1 MKYGRNFLII
11 FIVILFVLILIPFG
25 LDQFNQNLGL
35 TYQYDWLSFYGNILG
50 SIVTIWGIR
59 LTLEYDEKQSL
70 IDKKLEYR
78 PILRFSSKCFSDEE
92 SGEYRTIL
100 NDNSMSDLC
109 KEPSI
114 RQIEKYRE
122 LGQNKDGGN
131 DEKLRREFDELSK
144 KLMNI
149 FYVQSRFK
157 LCIEN
162 VSDSVAILDKI
173 VMITSKGMSDDNFLK
188 SRLVKKNSSL
198 DIDMEINF
206 FLKKE
211 DVDHIE
217 SGIPKIMTVRVEFL
231 DLLRNRYCY
240 ALCLQV
246 IKIDQSNIF
255 NRIAT
260 IKIDENTILV
270 EPMEL

>member
-1 MKYGRNFLII
+1 MKYGRYFLII
-11 FIVILFVLILIPFG
+11 FILILIPVV
-25 LDQFNQNLGL
+25 LDKFDQNLGL
-35 TYQYDWLSFYGNILG
+35 TYEYDWLSFYGNILG

-59 LTLEYDEKQSL
+59 LTLEYDEKQNL

-92 SGEYRTIL
+92 SGEDRTIL
-100 NDNSMSDLC
+100 NDNSMSDLYG
-109 KEPSI
+109 ELLI
-114 RQIEKYRE
+114 RLIEKYKE
-122 LGQNKDGGN
+122 LGQNKDGDN
-131 DEKLRREFDELSK
+131 DERLRREYDELSK
-144 KLMNI
+144 KLKDI

-157 LCIEN
+157 FCIEN
-162 VSDSVAILDKI
+162 VSDNVAILDKI
-173 VMITSKGMSDDNFLK
+173 GMITSKGIIYDNFLK
-188 SRLVKKNSSL
+188 TRLVKKNSSL

-211 DVDHIE
+211 DVDYIE
-217 SGIPKIMTVRVEFL
+217 SGIPDIMTVRVEFL

-240 ALCLQV
+240 VLGLQV